1 MAKKKPTP
9 SPSPSTDSG
18 ENIAEAEASV
28 TGECERALL
37 VLRKGN
43 HAKALRL
50 IKDLCV
56 RHPSS
61 AVAHIV
67 QGDILCQFATV
78 IDDLRLKHRH
88 LKSAA
93 ESMQRAT
100 LLSPDSIEFGYMYAS
115 VLFDLCEDGKA
126 YEEVVQECKRALS
139 IKPKKESP
147 IKDSYLGVS
156 IPVKNLMETREAL
169 FSLMKICSLSDSV
182 KNLENADEEE
192 KLESIHLE
200 GSPVLI
206 KSVTKGPI
214 ETKEETETQDEKRM
228 EIETRVAEERLLPQR
243 LKTPESHN
251 QTDGACDLFVGPHK
265 PGQRKEYLN
274 EKVIKPHVDQMEQIK
289 TYWNSIDDDKKRG
302 LLKVRICD
310 LKAHF
315 ESSKDDTVIEILSE
329 AIGFAEENKS
339 WSFLACCHCDEKF
352 GDIEPYRKHINQ
364 KHMGSLSPELCSVM
378 PQEVDRHWADMIVKG
393 RWKPVDI
400 PAALKTLD
408 SHSSAEGGIHKWPL
422 SDDSEREKILEEIHV
437 MFKTLLRRKY
447 LAASHLSLIMEF
459 TVIEMQAN
467 FSASQLLTH
476 GLDKT
481 PLCICFLG
489 VPHLQQILDYL
500 RVVAQ
505 ACGIHDSEKIG
516 SIQEMASG
524 RDKFQIKERVVL
536 SGDSLILLLDKRF
549 LGEAANA
556 ANGWAVTFG
565 IKDQGDYALPE
576 TDSLVSWLFK
586 GPSMEELEEV
596 WARLREFRKHKGE
609 EIFHILGKEFSLLE
623 SLCRRK
629 CEQLGYAKALESV
642 ESICLKE
649 YKDRKQPGFV
659 PQSYESLLER
669 RREELE
675 DDDAMSISVRFELDV
690 ISNILKEA
698 QGLRAD
704 QLERDQNDLESDEDD
719 GSEEGE
725 YVLIAL
731 SEKMERHRA
740 SPELCKLDARIMQCI
755 DGRKQL
761 EFELAVASSDD
772 YRLVMVILLKLF
784 IRAHL
789 GELAEKYA
797 KEKYDATT
805 ETMLAQLAI
814 DAKKLLTKEMIMGNR
829 HRENQSIRK

>member
-18 ENIAEAEASV
+18 ENVAEAEASV

-126 YEEVVQECKRALS
+126 YEEVVQECKGHYPLN
-139 IKPKKESP
+139 PKRR
-147 IKDSYLGVS
+147 V
-156 IPVKNLMETREAL
+156 
-169 FSLMKICSLSDSV
+169 
-182 KNLENADEEE
+182 
-192 KLESIHLE
+192 H
-200 GSPVLI
+200 PVLI

-251 QTDGACDLFVGPHK
+251 QTDGACDLFLGPHK

-315 ESSKDDTVIEILSE
+315 ESSKDDTVMEILSE

-447 LAASHLSLIMEF
+447 LAASHLSLIMEY
-459 TVIEMQAN
+459 T
-467 FSASQLLTH
+467 
-476 GLDKT
+476 
-481 PLCICFLG
+481 
-489 VPHLQQILDYL
+489 ILDYL

-505 ACGIHDSEKIG
+505 ACGINDSEKIG

-524 RDKFQIKERVVL
+524 RDKFQIKERIVL

-576 TDSLVSWLFK
+576 TDSLVSWLFR

-649 YKDRKQPGFV
+649 FKDRKQPGFV

-675 DDDAMSISVRFELDV
+675 KDDDAMSISVRFELDV

-719 GSEEGE
+719 GSEERE

-789 GELAEKYA
+789 LELAEKYA
-797 KEKYDATT
+797 KEKYDAAT
-805 ETMLAQLAI
+805 ETI
-814 DAKKLLTKEMIMGNR
+814 DDYGKQTQGKSKHKKMNKYYRKAKHLKVLI
-829 HRENQSIRK
+829 SIGSYSFPFAVRLYIVISTNYMFN

>member
-18 ENIAEAEASV
+18 ENIAEAEASHR
-28 TGECERALL
+28 ECERALL

-200 GSPVLI
+200 GVQW
-206 KSVTKGPI
+206 SVY
-214 ETKEETETQDEKRM
+214 
-228 EIETRVAEERLLPQR
+228 
-243 LKTPESHN
+243 
-251 QTDGACDLFVGPHK
+251 LFVGPHK

-315 ESSKDDTVIEILSE
+315 ESSKDDTVMEILSE

-476 GLDKT
+476 
-481 PLCICFLG
+481 
-489 VPHLQQILDYL
+489 
-500 RVVAQ
+500 

-576 TDSLVSWLFK
+576 TDSLVSW
-586 GPSMEELEEV
+586 
-596 WARLREFRKHKGE
+596 
-609 EIFHILGKEFSLLE
+609 
-623 SLCRRK
+623 RK

-642 ESICLKE
+642 ESISLKE

-740 SPELCKLDARIMQCI
+740 SPENRLIILSFLVSLCSSLQLCKLDARIMQCI

-814 DAKKLLTKEMIMGNR
+814 DAKKLLKRDDYGKQTQGKSKHKKMNKYYRKAKHLKVLI
-829 HRENQSIRK
+829 SIRSYSFPFAIRLYIGITFLQHAMVNVVLEYQRRMEDEAKQKHLAEKKKKKKASERLHSIAGC

>member
-18 ENIAEAEASV
+18 ENVAEAEASV

-147 IKDSYLGVS
+147 VKDSYLGVS

-169 FSLMKICSLSDSV
+169 FSLMKTCSLSDSV

-315 ESSKDDTVIEILSE
+315 ESSKDDTVMEILSE

-642 ESICLKE
+642 ESISLKE